1 MRRRTTRIGSR
12 RATIYTIILIV
23 MLFIGYLRDE
33 IAPRLQQAFDKIE
46 QTEKTKQIEEAES
59 TEKAEATKDTATPTA
74 ERNTAPATKSI
85 AMPELPQMQHSDE
98 NYVTTHHSGS
108 VRNYTVCYSS
118 RHRSPLW
125 VAAPMH
131 RCYEGETKRKDN
143 YTFDPTLPV
152 NIQTRLNRSY
162 GDYTRG
168 HMLGSAERNVSR
180 ELNDQ
185 TFYVTNIAP
194 QLREGFNQM
203 GGAWNNLESLVD
215 KQVCADTLYLVTGA
229 IYEPYTDSNGEQI
242 PARTTI
248 NKNDEQEVGVPTA
261 YYKVML
267 RTKSGTTGRSVAEC
281 ATEELKCVAFIVGHR
296 SAKGRKPSVED
307 MLSVRELE
315 RMTGID
321 FFASVPH
328 APETEANPEDW
339 GL

>member
-1 MRRRTTRIGSR
+1 
-12 RATIYTIILIV
+12 
-23 MLFIGYLRDE
+23 MLAISYMRDE
-33 IAPRLQQAFDKIE
+33 IAPRLQEIFHAE
-46 QTEKTKQIEEAES
+46 QSAAPTTLAKGR
-59 TEKAEATKDTATPTA
+59 EATPLAEEMPASQGSESPTLPRTE
-74 ERNTAPATKSI
+74 ERSAPAIKPI
-85 AMPELPQMQHSDE
+85 AMPELPQMQSAKE
-98 NYVTTHHSGS
+98 NYITTHSCGE

-118 RHRSPLW
+118 IHHSPLW

-131 RCYEGETKRKDN
+131 RSYEGDTKRKDN

-152 NIQTRLNRSY
+152 NIQTRLNTSY
-162 GDYTRG
+162 GEYTRG
-168 HMLGSAERNVSR
+168 HMLGSAERNASR

-203 GGAWNNLESLVD
+203 GGAWNNLESFVD

-229 IYEPYTDSNGEQI
+229 IYEPYTDSNGELI

-267 RTKSGTTGRSVAEC
+267 RTRSGKTGRSIAEC
-281 ATEELKCVAFIVGHR
+281 TSEELKCAAFIVGHR
-296 SAKGRKPSVED
+296 SAKGRKPSAED
-307 MLSVRELE
+307 MLTVRELE
-315 RMTGID
+315 QLTGID
-321 FFASVPH
+321 FFATVPH
-328 APETEANPEDW
+328 APETEADPKDW

>member
-1 MRRRTTRIGSR
+1 
-12 RATIYTIILIV
+12 
-23 MLFIGYLRDE
+23 
-33 IAPRLQQAFDKIE
+33 
-46 QTEKTKQIEEAES
+46 
-59 TEKAEATKDTATPTA
+59 
-74 ERNTAPATKSI
+74 
-85 AMPELPQMQHSDE
+85 
-98 NYVTTHHSGS
+98 
-108 VRNYTVCYSS
+108 
-118 RHRSPLW
+118 
-125 VAAPMH
+125 MH

-261 YYKVML
+261 YYKVLL
-267 RTKSGTTGRSVAEC
+267 RTRSGKTGRSVREC
-281 ATEELKCVAFIVGHR
+281 KADELKCAAFVVGHY
-296 SAKGRKPSVED
+296 SAKGRKPTAADMMSVE
-307 MLSVRELE
+307 ELE
-315 RMTGID
+315 RLTGFT
-321 FFASVPH
+321 FFANVPN
-328 APETEANPEDW
+328 APKGKANAADW